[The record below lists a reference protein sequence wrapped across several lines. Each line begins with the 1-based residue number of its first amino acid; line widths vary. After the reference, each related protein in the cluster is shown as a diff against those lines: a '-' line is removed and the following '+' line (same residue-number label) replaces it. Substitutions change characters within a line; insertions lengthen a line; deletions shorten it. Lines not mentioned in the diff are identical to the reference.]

1 MYKGNFLSLKYVIK
15 SEISVDTEKIVC
27 SYFCYIDYV
36 IILHLRFIL
45 LTYSN
50 ISRLIKPNL
59 SKRPFKISDLFF
71 QDINRF
77 INFYVL
83 Y

>member
-45 LTYSN
+45 RTYSN
-50 ISRLIKPNL
+50 LSQLIKPNL
-59 SKRPFKISDLFF
+59 SKRLFKISDLFF
-71 QDINRF
+71 QDLNRF
-77 INFYVL
+77 INFYIL